1 LSSKDL
7 ARLSIA
13 AEVVAVEN
21 FDEAIER
28 ALKADKVQTPVNE
41 STLDEPTLSVARWLA
56 QTAAEKLLTGDT
68 AEPEASKSLKILKKV
83 SFKAPLAIQMVEE
96 LTAIANEQD
105 LDTGLDAELAN
116 LKSIFSSADALEG
129 LSALLERRR
138 PTYQG
143 V

>member
-1 LSSKDL
+1 
-7 ARLSIA
+7 
-13 AEVVAVEN
+13 
-21 FDEAIER
+21 
-28 ALKADKVQTPVNE
+28 
-41 STLDEPTLSVARWLA
+41 
-56 QTAAEKLLTGDT
+56 
-68 AEPEASKSLKILKKV
+68 
-83 SFKAPLAIQMVEE
+83 MVEE